1 MPDYSQYNTNAQA
14 FLDAQTA
21 AYMAWY
27 HVAIVL
33 YVFAAAA
40 FIAYWFFQNRGV
52 TITGVVFASAGLV
65 SQAVS
70 LGLRWI
76 YSGHVPWNDLYGSL
90 SVVSFFAIALFLIF
104 GARFRIWFAG
114 PIVLAVTDALLAYG
128 QGWNKG
134 LEPLVPSLKNNYW
147 IYYHVPTVLASYA
160 AFLIGFSTS
169 VLYLLKKHDED
180 RLAASAGRAVGAA
193 VAAGAAYARPRWL
206 SFLEGVPASSALE
219 VVTYR
224 VIAIG
229 EILLAIGIILGSLW
243 AHDAWGSY
251 WQNDPKELAALTCWI
266 WYAAVL
272 HLHTRP
278 SFRGPLF
285 AWLNIGGFGAVLF
298 CYFGVNIWIS
308 GLHSYK

>member
-1 MPDYSQYNTNAQA
+1 
-14 FLDAQTA
+14 
-21 AYMAWY
+21 
-27 HVAIVL
+27 VL
-33 YVFAAAA
+33 AAAI
-40 FIAYWFFQNRGV
+40 FVAYWFFANRPVIIAGA
-52 TITGVVFASAGLV
+52 TFAAAGLIA
-65 SQAVS
+65 QGAS
-70 LGLRWI
+70 LGLRWY

-90 SVVSFFAIALFLIF
+90 SVVSFFAIALFLTF
-104 GARFRIWFAG
+104 GARYRLWFAG
-114 PIVLAVTDALLAYG
+114 PIVLAVADGLLAYG

-147 IYYHVPTVLASYA
+147 IYYHVPVVLAAYA

-169 VLYLLKKHDED
+169 VLYLLKKSDED
-180 RLAASAGRAVGAA
+180 RIAASGGRSVGAA
-193 VAAGAAYARPRWL
+193 VSEVAVRPRL
-206 SFLEGVPASSALE
+206 LAFLQAVPSSNVLQ

-229 EILLAIGIILGSLW
+229 EILLTVGIILGSLW

-251 WQNDPKELAALTCWI
+251 WQNDPKELAALACWI
-266 WYAAVL
+266 WYAAYL

-278 SFRGPLF
+278 SFRGPIL
-285 AWLNIGGFGAVLF
+285 AWMCIAGFGVVLF

>member
-1 MPDYSQYNTNAQA
+1 MPNYTQYNTNAQA
-14 FLDAQTA
+14 LMDAHVA

-33 YVFAAAA
+33 YVLGAAA
-40 FIAYWFFQNRGV
+40 FLAYWFFRNRTTVIG
-52 TITGVVFASAGLV
+52 GVVLAAAGLAC
-65 SQAVS
+65 QAAS
-70 LGLRWI
+70 LAVRWV

-90 SVVSFFAIALFLIF
+90 SVVSFCAIALFLIF
-104 GARFRIWFAG
+104 GARFNLWYAG
-114 PIVLAVTDALLAYG
+114 PIVLSVTDALLAYG

-147 IYYHVPTVLASYA
+147 IYYHVPVVLAAYA
-160 AFLIGFSTS
+160 SFLIGFSTS
-169 VLYLLKKHDED
+169 ILYLLKKKDEE
-180 RLAASAGRAVGAA
+180 RSALIVNRSVGAA
-193 VAAGAAYARPRWL
+193 VASARPLWL
-206 SFLEGVPASSALE
+206 SWLELVPPSTALE

-229 EILLAIGIILGSLW
+229 EILLTVGIILGSLW

-266 WYAAVL
+266 WYAAYL

-278 SFRGPLF
+278 SFRGPRL
-285 AWLNIGGFGAVLF
+285 AWMSILGFGVVLF

>member
-14 FLDAQTA
+14 LADAHVA

-33 YVFAAAA
+33 YVLAAAV
-40 FIAYWFFQNRGV
+40 FLAYWFFRNRPTAAGGAILA
-52 TITGVVFASAGLV
+52 TAGLGC
-65 SQAVS
+65 QMAS
-70 LGLRWI
+70 LGIRWV

-90 SVVSFFAIALFLIF
+90 SVVALLSVALFLIF
-104 GARFRIWFAG
+104 GLRYKIWFAG
-114 PIVLAVTDALLAYG
+114 PIVLSVTDALLAYG

-134 LEPLVPSLKNNYW
+134 LEPLVPSLQNNYW
-147 IYYHVPTVLASYA
+147 IYYHVPVVLAAYA

-169 VLYLLKKHDED
+169 ILYLLKKHDED
-180 RLAASAGRAVGAA
+180 RALAGAGKSVGAA
-193 VAAGAAYARPRWL
+193 VAAVRPAWL
-206 SFLEGVPASSALE
+206 DWLDIVPASGALE
-219 VVTYR
+219 VITYR

-229 EILLAIGIILGSLW
+229 EILLTVGVILGSLW

-266 WYAAVL
+266 WYAAYL

-278 SFRGPLF
+278 SFRGPRL
-285 AWLNIGGFGAVLF
+285 AWMSIAGFGVVLF

>member
-14 FLDAQTA
+14 LADAHVA

-33 YVFAAAA
+33 YVLAAAV
-40 FIAYWFFQNRGV
+40 FLAYWFFRNRQTAAGGA
-52 TITGVVFASAGLV
+52 ILAAAGLGC
-65 SQAVS
+65 QIAS
-70 LGLRWI
+70 LGIRWV

-90 SVVSFFAIALFLIF
+90 SVVALMAVALFLIF
-104 GARFRIWFAG
+104 GMRFKIWFAG

-134 LEPLVPSLKNNYW
+134 LEPLVPSLQNNYW
-147 IYYHVPTVLASYA
+147 IYYHVPVVLAAYA

-169 VLYLLKKHDED
+169 ILYLLKKHDED
-180 RLAASAGRAVGAA
+180 RALAGAGKSVGAA
-193 VAAGAAYARPRWL
+193 VAAVRPAWL
-206 SFLEGVPASSALE
+206 DWLDLVPASGALE
-219 VVTYR
+219 VITYR

-229 EILLAIGIILGSLW
+229 EILLTVGIILGSLW

-266 WYAAVL
+266 WYAAYL

-278 SFRGPLF
+278 SFRGTRL
-285 AWLNIGGFGAVLF
+285 AWMSITGFGVVLF